1 MTRVR
6 IDSDEWYPV
15 YSIVGMERSYG
26 HVVEVSDEQ
35 IARWTAATEAFEA
48 AQSEMADLYGSAED
62 KAREEHAR
70 EKAEK
75 EAAEKARRQREQAER
90 QAAAADRERKR
101 NEMWDRIRESGGHVY
116 DADGNRIGSVRPVG
130 GGVSTGVAIDPE

>member
-1 MTRVR
+1 MTKVR

-15 YSIVGMERSYG
+15 YSIVDANRSYG
-26 HVVEVSDEQ
+26 HVVEASDEQ
-35 IARWTAATEAFEA
+35 LARWNAAAEAFGA
-48 AQSEMADLYGSAED
+48 AQDEMAELFSAAEEA
-62 KAREEHAR
+62 AREERAR
-70 EKAEK
+70 EEAEK